1 MSGEEAPANAE
12 SSRPVG
18 SSEPLLDSSDI
29 GSFKGFE
36 PLTEA
41 ESEPLTEADS
51 EPGERIDCVVS
62 EDMMTLVGPDY
73 PLYCMLQ
80 QMVV

>member
-18 SSEPLLDSSDI
+18 SSEPLLDSLDV
-29 GSFKGFE
+29 GSFKGLE

-41 ESEPLTEADS
+41 ESEPLT